1 MPVQTKIC
9 GVNSAAAIDAAVAG
23 GATFVG
29 LMFVQKSP
37 RFVATPDAAKL
48 AGRAESVQRVGV
60 FVDPTDAQL
69 ERVLAQ
75 VPIEIIQLHGAETPQ
90 RVETIRT
97 RTGRPVMK
105 AIAIGDAADVSAA
118 TAYEDVADWLLF
130 DAKPPTSGSLPGG
143 NARAFDWK
151 LLTGTKWRKPWML
164 SGGLTAANV
173 AQAVKASGTVTVDVS
188 SGVEDKPGH
197 KSPERIA
204 EFLKAVRAL

>member
-1 MPVQTKIC
+1 MPVQAKIC

-29 LMFVQKSP
+29 FMFVQKSP

-48 AGRAESVQRVGV
+48 AGRAESAQRVGV
-60 FVDPTDAQL
+60 FVDPTDPQL

-75 VPIEIIQLHGAETPQ
+75 VPIEVIQLHGAETPQ

-105 AIAIGDAADVSAA
+105 AIAIGDAADVAA
-118 TAYEDVADWLLF
+118 AKAYEDVADWLLF

-143 NARAFDWK
+143 NATSFDWK
-151 LLTGTKWRKPWML
+151 LLTGSIWRKPWML

-173 AQAVKASGTVTVDVS
+173 AHAVKVSGAAAVDVS

-197 KSPERIA
+197 KTPERIA
-204 EFLKAVRAL
+204 EFLKTVRAL

>member
-1 MPVQTKIC
+1 MPVQAKIC
-9 GVNSAAAIDAAVAG
+9 GVNSTAAIDAAVAG

-29 LMFVQKSP
+29 FMFVQKSP

-48 AGRAESVQRVGV
+48 AGRAESAQRVGV
-60 FVDPTDAQL
+60 FVDPTDPQL

-75 VPIEIIQLHGAETPQ
+75 VPIEVIQLHGAETPQ

-105 AIAIGDAADVSAA
+105 AIAIGDAADVAA
-118 TAYEDVADWLLF
+118 AKAYEDVADWLLF

-143 NARAFDWK
+143 NATSFDWK
-151 LLTGTKWRKPWML
+151 LLTGSIWRKPWML

-173 AQAVKASGTVTVDVS
+173 AHAVKVSGAAAVDVS

-197 KSPERIA
+197 KTPERIA
-204 EFLKAVRAL
+204 EFLKTVRAL

>member
-1 MPVQTKIC
+1 MTVQAKIC
-9 GVNSAAAIDAAVAG
+9 GVNTAAAMEAAIAG

-48 AGRAESVQRVGV
+48 AARAESTQRVGV
-60 FVDPTDAQL
+60 FVDPSDAQL

-75 VPIEIIQLHGAETPQ
+75 VPIELIQLHGAEPPQ

-105 AIAIGDAADVSAA
+105 ALAIATADDVAAAK
-118 TAYEDVADWLLF
+118 AYEDVADWLLF
-130 DAKPPTSGSLPGG
+130 DAKPPTSTALPGG
-143 NARAFDWK
+143 NATAFDWK
-151 LLTGTKWRKPWML
+151 LLYGSTWRKPWML
-164 SGGLTAANV
+164 SGGLTDANV
-173 AQAVKASGTVTVDVS
+173 AQAVKATGATTVDVS
-188 SGVEDKPGH
+188 SGVEDGPAK

-204 EFLKAVRAL
+204 AFLKAVNAL

>member
-9 GVNSAAAIDAAVAG
+9 GVNNAAAIAAAVAG

-48 AGRAESVQRVGV
+48 AVRAESVQRVGV

-75 VPIEIIQLHGAETPQ
+75 VPIEIIQLHGNETPQ

-105 AIAIGDAADVSAA
+105 AIAIGDAADVTAA
-118 TAYEDVADWLLF
+118 KAYEDVADWLLF

-143 NARAFDWK
+143 NATAFDWK

-197 KSPERIA
+197 KSPERIT
-204 EFLKAVRAL
+204 EFLKTVRAL

>member
-1 MPVQTKIC
+1 
-9 GVNSAAAIDAAVAG
+9 
-23 GATFVG
+23 
-29 LMFVQKSP
+29 MFVQKSP

-60 FVDPTDAQL
+60 FVDPTDPQL

-75 VPIEIIQLHGAETPQ
+75 VPIEVIQLHGAETPQ

-105 AIAIGDAADVSAA
+105 AISIGDAADVTAA
-118 TAYEDVADWLLF
+118 KAYEGVADWLLF

-143 NARAFDWK
+143 NATSFDWK

-173 AQAVKASGTVTVDVS
+173 AQAVKASGAAAVDVS

-204 EFLKAVRAL
+204 EFLKIVRAL